1 MSEHVHLHTH
11 HSNVLSVRD
20 IPGYFSEQEQFVK
33 FEERNK
39 MDIKMIATLYFTK
52 HKLEIMIEEK
62 LEITKTIAHQES
74 LVEAVLVEIPEHEV
88 GHVCTELV
96 EDVVEIKYL
105 R

>member
-1 MSEHVHLHTH
+1 
-11 HSNVLSVRD
+11 
-20 IPGYFSEQEQFVK
+20 
-33 FEERNK
+33 
-39 MDIKMIATLYFTK
+39 MIF
-52 HKLEIMIEEK
+52 EEK